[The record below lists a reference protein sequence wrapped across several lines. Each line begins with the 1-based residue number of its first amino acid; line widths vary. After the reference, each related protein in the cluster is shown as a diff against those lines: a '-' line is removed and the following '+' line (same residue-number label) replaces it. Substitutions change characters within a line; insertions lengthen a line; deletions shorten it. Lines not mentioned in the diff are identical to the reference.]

1 MRKLTRREFLARTAW
16 AGSGLFLAMPLAA
29 TGIRAPDRQGTTLS
43 AYVNIGSDGMVHL
56 FYPFTEMGQGVRT
69 LSATVAAEELD
80 VVFDCVRVHTPSPG
94 PGFDDMQ
101 TGGSYTARATFG
113 RLRQHFAAV
122 RRMLEQAASE
132 HWQVPLTAL
141 RTSGGRVIHDDS
153 GRSLGYEELA
163 YAAAQLPVP
172 DDAPLKARN
181 RFRLLGRP
189 QPHVHVA
196 DMVTGRAVYGID
208 QRVEGMVHAALVRAP
223 VVGGR
228 LRSADDQPCHNVG
241 GYLGHVVIRGNAVNS
256 YPEHLRDGIAVLASN
271 TWAAHEAAQR
281 LVVDWELG
289 ENAGFDTPTYMRRL
303 EASASASRH
312 TVREE
317 GDLAEGLTQADRVL
331 EATYRGPFLAHAPM
345 EPMNAVAIVTDAHC
359 EVLAPTHAQSRLVAG
374 IRQLTGLPADA
385 VTVRTPLIG
394 GSFGR
399 RLQVDYALE
408 AVLIAKA
415 AGRPVKLTWSREE
428 DMRFGCLRSPYV
440 QKMQGAVRG
449 GRVTAFRQQIA
460 CSSVW
465 QLREPHMLVDGLD
478 DTVAMPAAVLP
489 YAIPNVRISQH
500 TTALPYPIGWWRASY
515 PTIQHTVQ
523 ECWMD
528 ELIHAAGRDA
538 FDARLSLLSGGDT
551 IEFAW
556 HNGWGT
562 DKVDRS
568 RLIRVLEE
576 LRQLSRW
583 DSPKKPGQGRG
594 LAMSVYSDTH
604 LAQVV
609 ELTVHDGEIQLDRV
623 TCVVDCGF
631 AINPD
636 TIAAQME
643 GGIIFGLSAALFGQI
658 TFEKGRVVQ
667 SNFTDYRILTC
678 RETPEIHVH
687 IVDSQA
693 EVSGVGEPGTHP
705 VMAATCSA
713 VFDATGVRIRSLP
726 IADQLKK
733 PQRTES

>member
-1 MRKLTRREFLARTAW
+1 MMRKLTRRKFLVRTAW
-16 AGSGLFLAMPLAA
+16 AGSGLFLALPLAA
-29 TGIRAPDRQGTTLS
+29 TASRPPNRQGTTLS
-43 AYVNIGSDGMVHL
+43 VYVNIGNDGMVHL
-56 FYPFTEMGQGVRT
+56 FYPFAEMGQGVRT
-69 LSATVAAEELD
+69 LAATVAAEELGVLLD
-80 VVFDCVRVHTPSPG
+80 RVRVHTPSPG

-113 RLRQHFAAV
+113 ELRRHYAGI
-122 RRMLEQAASE
+122 RRMLEQAAAE
-132 HWQVPLTAL
+132 RWLVPVAAL
-141 RTSGGRVIHDDS
+141 RTSGGQVIHDDS
-153 GRSLGYEELA
+153 GRALAYEELA
-163 YAAAQLPVP
+163 HAAAQLPVP
-172 DDAPLKARN
+172 GDAPLKPRN

-189 QPHVHVA
+189 QRHVHLT

-208 QRVEGMVHAALVRAP
+208 QRVEGMVHAALLRAP
-223 VVGGR
+223 VVGAR
-228 LRSADDQPCHNVG
+228 LRSFDDRPCRNVD
-241 GYLGHVVIRGNAVNS
+241 GYLGHVVVRGNAVSS
-256 YPEHLRDGIAVLASN
+256 YPEHLRDGVAVLASN
-271 TWAAHEAAQR
+271 TWAAQQAAQR
-281 LVVDWELG
+281 LLVNWEPG
-289 ENAGFDTPTYMRRL
+289 ENAGFDTPSYMRRL
-303 EASASASRH
+303 EAAASSPTH

-317 GDLAEGLTQADRVL
+317 GDVTEVLAQSDRVL

-345 EPMNAVAIVTDAHC
+345 EPMNAIAIVSETQC
-359 EVLAPTHAQSRLVAG
+359 EVFAPSHAQSRLVAG
-374 IRQLTGLPADA
+374 IRQLTGLPAEA
-385 VTVRTPLIG
+385 ITVHTPLIG

-408 AVLIAKA
+408 AVLIARA

-428 DMRFGCLRSPYV
+428 DMLFGCLRSPYV

-449 GRVTAFRQQIA
+449 GSVTAFHQQVA

-465 QLREPHMLVDGLD
+465 QLREPQMLVDGLD

-489 YAIPNVRISQH
+489 YAIPNLRISQH
-500 TTALPYPIGWWRASY
+500 TMALPYPIGWWRASY

-528 ELIHAAGRDA
+528 ELIHAADRDP
-538 FDARLSLLSGGDT
+538 FDARLSLLAGGDT
-551 IEFAW
+551 IELAW

-568 RLIRVLEE
+568 RLIRVLQE
-576 LRQLSRW
+576 LRELSRW

-609 ELTVHDGEIQLDRV
+609 ELTVRDGEIRLDRV

-636 TIAAQME
+636 TVAAQME

-658 TFEKGRVVQ
+658 TFEKGQVMQ
-667 SNFTDYRILTC
+667 SSFADYRILTF
-678 RETPEIHVH
+678 RDTPEIHVH

-705 VMAATCSA
+705 VMAATCNA

-733 PQRTES
+733 PPRT